1 MGFNE
6 KTIVIT
12 GSGRGL
18 GRQIAFSFAESGAN
32 VVVTARTEK
41 EIKQTA
47 EKINREKEGKAIYVP
62 ADISNEKD
70 VKNLV
75 KRTVK
80 KFNKVDILINNA
92 AIHEANTILETD
104 LSTWKK
110 IIEVNLT
117 GTFLCSKEFGQV
129 MKNQKGG
136 KIINISS
143 TAANNYFPGF
153 GAYTASKSGINGLSM
168 VLYEELQEF
177 NINVL
182 TLNLGLVNTQYTRER
197 IKNGNPDEW
206 IQPENLAEVIKYF
219 SSNKADIISGTTID
233 INGKRK

>member
-47 EKINREKEGKAIYVP
+47 EKINREKEGKAIYVS

-168 VLYEELQEF
+168 VLYEELHEF

>member
-1 MGFNE
+1 MDFNE

-18 GRQIAFSFAESGAN
+18 GKQAALSFAESGAN

-41 EIKQTA
+41 EIKQTT
-47 EKINREKEGKAIYVP
+47 EKINKEKMGKAIYVP

-75 KRTVK
+75 KETLN

-92 AIHEANTILETD
+92 AIHEAKSILETD

-129 MKNQKGG
+129 MKKQKAG

-143 TAANNYFPGF
+143 TAAKNYFPGF
-153 GAYTASKSGINGLSM
+153 GAYTASKAGINGLSM
-168 VLYEELQEF
+168 VLFEELQEF

-197 IKNGNPDEW
+197 IKDGNPEEW
-206 IQPENLAEVIKYF
+206 IQPKNLAEVIKYF
-219 SSNKADIISGTTID
+219 SSNEADIISGTIID